1 MGVCCCN
8 SNRQAAFV
16 MGIIFVVLNIVGV
29 ILGRNTQSITSGLI
43 FAVINA
49 VLIYGAHTSNST
61 AILVWMVLGGIEA
74 VIYCIFIILL
84 IIQAVYL
91 GAHAGQFGA
100 VIGVIIAMI
109 IIHAILVGVIIWTII
124 IAKQAR
130 QEIDN
135 PNPNVNKA

>member
-74 VIYCIFIILL
+74 VIHCIFIILL
-84 IIQAVYL
+84 IIHAVNL
-91 GAHAGQFGA
+91 GAYAGQFGTA
-100 VIGVIIAMI
+100 IGVIVAMI
-109 IIHAILVGVIIWTII
+109 IIYAIIVGVIIWTII
-124 IAKQAR
+124 IAKRAR

-135 PNPNVNKA
+135 PNPDVNKA